1 MTKSMRI
8 KKFKKGFG
16 LLEVLL
22 AGVIII
28 TVLGALVFLGRNTIN
43 NSTYNQQRTEALF
56 LAQQGIEMVRQIRDS
71 NYIDGNQ
78 NTNWNHFISLPLADG
93 DSGGRDPDATPKL
106 EKDYK
111 LCRTLSNLTGDGLR
125 RLVLVDNDDPRCSTA
140 NGFYT
145 RKIVFHDIGNEI
157 FTRPLGIEEAKK
169 NGYKVEV
176 TVDWFFN
183 GNSKSLTINELVA
196 NSRQGW

>member
-1 MTKSMRI
+1 MTKSIRN

-78 NTNWNHFISLPLADG
+78 NTNWNNFVSTALTEG
-93 DSGGRDPDATPKL
+93 DPGPRDPNSTPEL
-106 EKDYK
+106 ERNYK

-125 RLVLVDNDDPRCSTA
+125 RLVLVNGEDPRCSAA

-145 RKIVFHDIGNEI
+145 RKIIFHDIGNEI
-157 FTRPLGIEEAKK
+157 FTKPLGVEVAKS

-176 TVDWFFN
+176 TVEWIFN
-183 GNSKSLTINELVA
+183 GSSKSLTINELIA

>member
-1 MTKSMRI
+1 MNKVNNNRL
-8 KKFKKGFG
+8 KKGFG

-28 TVLGALVFLGRNTIN
+28 TVLGALVLLGRNTIN

-71 NYIDGNQ
+71 NYIDGNSD
-78 NTNWNHFISLPLADG
+78 TNWNYFVSLALTE
-93 DSGGRDPDATPKL
+93 GGLGPRDPNATPEL
-106 EKDYK
+106 ERNYK
-111 LCRTLSNLTGDGLR
+111 LCRTFSNLADGGLR
-125 RLVLVDNDDPRCSTA
+125 RLVLVDVNDPRCSTTDR
-140 NGFYT
+140 FYT
-145 RKIVFHDIGNEI
+145 RKIIFHDIGNEI
-157 FTRPLGIEEAKK
+157 FTKPLREEAAKS

-176 TVDWFFN
+176 RMEWSFN
-183 GNSKSLTINELVA
+183 GSNKSLVINELIA